1 MKLTDRQIIHPG
13 LWAALALLVSACASG
28 PGEQPE
34 TTTAES
40 GVFNAVLPSVAPER
54 PNPYLRGS
62 RARVSDAERQT
73 FARAQQAMRDGDWPV
88 ARSAL
93 ESLTQSSPKLSG
105 PWLNLGIVW
114 QKLGQPEKARVALE
128 KAIDANPDNLD
139 AYNHLAVLLRE
150 AGEFEQARDVYQRA
164 LAVWPWHLDT
174 HRNLG
179 ILYDLYLGDG
189 NRALLHY
196 EAAQALTDE
205 PSAELN
211 GWIIDLKR
219 RLDAGEGQP

>member
-1 MKLTDRQIIHPG
+1 MTFTDRQMINRS
-13 LWAALALLVSACASG
+13 LWAALALMLSACASG

-34 TTTAES
+34 APTGKVDA
-40 GVFNAVLPSVAPER
+40 FNAVLPSVEPSR
-54 PNPYLRGS
+54 PNPYLQGARP
-62 RARVSDAERQT
+62 RVSDAERQA
-73 FARAQQAMRDGDWPV
+73 FARAQQAMEAGDWPT
-88 ARSAL
+88 ARAAL
-93 ESLTQSSPKLSG
+93 ETLTQSSPELSG

-114 QKLGQPEKARVALE
+114 QKLGQPDRARAALE
-128 KAIDANPDNLD
+128 QAIAANPDNLD
-139 AYNHLAVLLRE
+139 AYNHLGVLLRG
-150 AGEFEQARDVYQRA
+150 AGEFEAARELYQQA

-189 NRALLHY
+189 DRALLHY
-196 EAAQALTDE
+196 EAAQALTAGS
-205 PSAELN
+205 SAELN